1 MFLIIF
7 LVSFCL
13 LNSVILEVGVYSPNK
28 SIESMNDKEII
39 INKSPNDNEDYF
51 KHDSRTIYENK
62 KYDIEY
68 HISTDEIE
76 KSSESGSWLLN
87 KGKVEFYP
95 WTKMTN
101 LYTYNEKNY
110 YKYGNSQYVPSYE
123 DSIYLSS
130 KNRSHIENFSP

>member
-1 MFLIIF
+1 MKKQNLIILLTIF

-13 LNSVILEVGVYSPNK
+13 LNSVTL
-28 SIESMNDKEII
+28 ESMNDKSI
-39 INKSPNDNEDYF
+39 INKSQNDNEDYF

-68 HISTDEIE
+68 HISSDEIE
-76 KSSESGSWLLN
+76 NSSANGSWLLN

-95 WTKMTN
+95 WAKMTN

-110 YKYGNSQYVPSYE
+110 YKYGNTQYVPTYE

-130 KNRSHIENFSP
+130 KNRS

>member
-1 MFLIIF
+1 MKKRNLIIIFLMFF

-13 LNSVILEVGVYSPNK
+13 LNSITLEN
-28 SIESMNDKEII
+28 MNDKRSI
-39 INKSPNDNEDYF
+39 INKSQNDNEDYF
-51 KHDSRTIYENK
+51 NHDSRTIYDDK

-76 KSSESGSWLLN
+76 NSSLNGSWLLN
-87 KGKVEFYP
+87 KGKLEFYP

-110 YKYGNSQYVPSYE
+110 YKYGNTQYVPSYE
-123 DSIYLSS
+123 DSIYLSTTV
-130 KNRSHIENFSP
+130 

>member
-1 MFLIIF
+1 MKKQNLIILLTIF

-13 LNSVILEVGVYSPNK
+13 LNSVTL
-28 SIESMNDKEII
+28 ESMNDKSI
-39 INKSPNDNEDYF
+39 INKSQNDNEDYF

-68 HISTDEIE
+68 HISSDEIE
-76 KSSESGSWLLN
+76 NSSENGSWLLN

-95 WTKMTN
+95 WAKMTN

-110 YKYGNSQYVPSYE
+110 YKYGNTQYVPTYE
-123 DSIYLSS
+123 DSIYLSV
-130 KNRSHIENFSP
+130 KNRL